1 MAICSSAAQPVRP
14 QTQWSLRAKPI
25 PWLSWKSPALLT
37 PSILVRASWW
47 TPQVVWTSSWA
58 VTEIVPRSNFPFRT
72 ETYKQSILARVWI
85 HRRICTLAFFRSP
98 ILYVLITYIDR
109 TGSCYVYV
117 LKDDKCI
124 ILVSVRKHL
133 LCRYSVGNYRTSP
146 AASVPPLNI
155 GWT

>member
-1 MAICSSAAQPVRP
+1 MAICSSAAKPVRP

-85 HRRICTLAFFRSP
+85 QRRICTLAFFSFAHPLCASQKSADSHHKNRHFMAWYHHFMAWYHHFMAWYHHFM
-98 ILYVLITYIDR
+98 L
-109 TGSCYVYV
+109 C
-117 LKDDKCI
+117 
-124 ILVSVRKHL
+124 LVW
-133 LCRYSVGNYRTSP
+133 G
-146 AASVPPLNI
+146 I
-155 GWT
+155 GVSQLR